1 MSERREFNAA
11 TVEEAVKKASGALG
25 TETEQLSYET
35 IDTGSTGFLGIGAR
49 DARIVVETRQAES
62 DSSRPQP
69 DTPAVADDSQQEA
82 EHDIEEPAGPT
93 STQTAP
99 MESEPVEI
107 TPSPESPSP
116 ESPSPESPAAEAPP
130 DLLEEVEAFAAET
143 LNSMGFGGEA
153 KVSDS
158 GEVIAVDIVSEDT
171 GLLIGQK
178 GETIDAFQY
187 LLNVAVYKHRPFVK
201 KVIVDAEGYRQ
212 RRVEA
217 VQGMAHRAARR
228 AVRERQPVELP
239 PMSSSERRAV
249 HSYLK
254 EDPKVE
260 TASGGSDENRRVT
273 ITPL

>member
-11 TVEEAVKKASGALG
+11 TVEEALEKASRALD
-25 TETEQLSYET
+25 TRSEQLSYET
-35 IDTGSTGFLGIGAR
+35 IDAGSTGFLGIGAR
-49 DARIVVETRQAES
+49 DARVVVEVQQRES
-62 DSSRPQP
+62 DSTSPEP
-69 DTPAVADDSQQEA
+69 ATPATVDDTGQEA
-82 EHDIEEPAGPT
+82 EREIEEAAEPA
-93 STQTAP
+93 STQTAFTETEP
-99 MESEPVEI
+99 TGPVPPSESASEQA
-107 TPSPESPSP
+107 
-116 ESPSPESPAAEAPP
+116 PA
-130 DLLEEVEAFAAET
+130 DLLEEVEAFATET
-143 LNSMGFGGEA
+143 LASMGLGGKAEA
-153 KVSDS
+153 RDE
-158 GEVIAVDIVSEDT
+158 GEIITVDLVSEDT

-187 LLNVAVYKHRPFVK
+187 LLNVAVYKNRSFVK

-254 EDPKVE
+254 ENPTVE
-260 TASGGSDENRRVT
+260 TASGGSDESRRVT